1 MMVPPLVRF
10 VSIMLC
16 RSNSDRY
23 LRTRFSD
30 QFHDFA
36 SLRIDVNRCPLLM
49 SMIPPLYSTVLLLWF
64 AIAINSHH
72 ALRLSYGWPSSNSG
86 LSNMLRQSNTYPFF
100 LLFVIWFTTQQLHY
114 SFSRFCLGAELK
126 SYTVPS
132 TDCFQCLEQ
141 CFTGNGI
148 W

>member
-36 SLRIDVNRCPLLM
+36 SLRIDVNRCPLLIAM
-49 SMIPPLYSTVLLLWF
+49 VPPLYSTVLLLWF

-72 ALRLSYGWPSSNSG
+72 ALRLSYGWPTSNSG

-100 LLFVIWFTTQQLHY
+100 LLFVIWLTTQQLHY
-114 SFSRFCLGAELK
+114 PLACLRLAAEFK
-126 SYTVPS
+126 PYTVPS
-132 TDCFQCLEQ
+132 ADCFQCFKQ
-141 CFTGNGI
+141 RFAGNGI
-148 W
+148 R